1 MPWLS
6 ILSGVLKL
14 GSVLARICEQRGL
27 MDAGEAKQ
35 LAKATADAL
44 AQVERAVAAR
54 RTVDHSTDAVRDDP
68 DRRD

>member
-14 GSVLARICEQRGL
+14 GSVIARICEQRGL

-35 LAKATADAL
+35 LAKTQTDAL
-44 AQVERAVAAR
+44 AKVERAINAR
-54 RTVDHSTDAVRDDP
+54 RTVNHSADSVRDDP

>member
-14 GSVLARICEQRGL
+14 GSIIARICRDKGL

-44 AQVERAVAAR
+44 AKVERAVAAR
-54 RTVDHSTDAVRDDP
+54 RTVDHSTNAVRDDP